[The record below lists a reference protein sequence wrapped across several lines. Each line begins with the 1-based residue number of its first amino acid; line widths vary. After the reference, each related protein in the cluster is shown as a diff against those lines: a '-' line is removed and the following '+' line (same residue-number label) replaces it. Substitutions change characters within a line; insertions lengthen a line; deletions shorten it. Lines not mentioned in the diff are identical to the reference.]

1 MKNPLFNVEEIGW
14 GEDRDVRGGA
24 FDGVQFA
31 WAIRLRARTLDEST
45 HTSQIVGLRLFRTK
59 DQT

>member
-1 MKNPLFNVEEIGW
+1 MKNPIFNVEEIEW

-24 FDGVQFA
+24 FDGVLFA
-31 WAIRLRARTLDEST
+31 WSIRVWMRTLDEST
-45 HTSQIVGLRLFRTK
+45 HTSQIVGLRLFRTR